1 MLNWLREAQALT
13 TFVVLIQNQ
22 AEAYLRHFFCW
33 RKVCLCR
40 KRAAVYKK
48 ASTRRSRFSQ
58 QDVIEGRASPPWAR
72 PATAQPACYL
82 HCDTRTTPAYT
93 QRTRRAM
100 VGTQTRI
107 RTTCSDSPTTRR
119 TSDWSTRST
128 FSSYRVSEGFRTSD
142 DRPVDRS
149 SSTGMST
156 PVVTTNATLE
166 QMETSRM
173 M

>member
-1 MLNWLREAQALT
+1 MRSKQTCN
-13 TFVVLIQNQ
+13 
-22 AEAYLRHFFCW
+22 
-33 RKVCLCR
+33 VCLWSKTKLTNRRFECR
-40 KRAAVYKK
+40 KRAEVHKK
-48 ASTRRSRFSQ
+48 ASTRRSGVLTAGCNR
-58 QDVIEGRASPPWAR
+58 GACL
-72 PATAQPACYL
+72 ATVGEAC
-82 HCDTRTTPAYT
+82 DGTTGMLTTLRHADDSCIHSA

-107 RTTCSDSPTTRR
+107 WTTCSDSPMTRR